1 MTARHTDYTIRG
13 VPAALDVALRRRA
26 QERGASLN
34 QTVIDA
40 LAAAL
45 GVAGADGD
53 AGEPDSTAGGEGVG
67 RLERDALDEGVWL

>member
-1 MTARHTDYTIRG
+1 MTARHTEYTIRG
-13 VPAALDVALRRRA
+13 VPAALDAALRRRA

-45 GVAGADGD
+45 GVAGAGGN

-67 RLERDALDEGVWL
+67 GLERDALDEGVWL